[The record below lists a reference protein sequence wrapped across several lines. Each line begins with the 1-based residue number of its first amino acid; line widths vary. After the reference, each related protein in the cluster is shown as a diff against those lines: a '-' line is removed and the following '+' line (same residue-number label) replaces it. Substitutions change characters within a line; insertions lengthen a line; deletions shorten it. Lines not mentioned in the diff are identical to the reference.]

1 MKTREIK
8 ELNTKEIQ
16 ERIDVEKGH
25 LVRLKLN
32 HAISPLDNPLQIK
45 VVRRT
50 LARLATVLRQREKK
64 KKKLDPDGNKKFKK
78 RENRCR
84 F

>member
-16 ERIDVEKGH
+16 ERMDTEQDH
-25 LVRLKLN
+25 LSRLKLN

-50 LARLATVLRQREKK
+50 IARLATVLRQREI
-64 KKKLDPDGNKKFKK
+64 NQ
-78 RENRCR
+78 
-84 F
+84 

>member
-8 ELNTKEIQ
+8 ELNNKEIQ
-16 ERIDVEKGH
+16 ERMEAENEQLD
-25 LVRLKLN
+25 RLRMN

-50 LARLATVLRQREKK
+50 IARLATELRQR
-64 KKKLDPDGNKKFKK
+64 DINQ
-78 RENRCR
+78 
-84 F
+84 

>member
-16 ERIDVEKGH
+16 ERMDAEQEH

-50 LARLATVLRQREKK
+50 IARFATELRQREI
-64 KKKLDPDGNKKFKK
+64 NQ
-78 RENRCR
+78 
-84 F
+84 

>member
-8 ELNTKEIQ
+8 ELNDKEIQ
-16 ERIDVEKGH
+16 ERLDVEKEH

-45 VVRRT
+45 EVRRT
-50 LARLATVLRQREKK
+50 IARFATELRQRENN
-64 KKKLDPDGNKKFKK
+64 L
-78 RENRCR
+78 
-84 F
+84 

>member
-8 ELNTKEIQ
+8 ELNNKEIH
-16 ERIDVEKGH
+16 ERIDAANEQ
-25 LVRLKLN
+25 LDRLRMN

-50 LARLATVLRQREKK
+50 IARLATELRQREI
-64 KKKLDPDGNKKFKK
+64 NQ
-78 RENRCR
+78 
-84 F
+84 

>member
-8 ELNTKEIQ
+8 ELNNKEIQ
-16 ERIDVEKGH
+16 ERVDAEREH

-45 VVRRT
+45 EVRRT
-50 LARLATVLRQREKK
+50 IARLATELRQREIN
-64 KKKLDPDGNKKFKK
+64 L
-78 RENRCR
+78 
-84 F
+84 

>member
-8 ELNTKEIQ
+8 ELNNQEIL
-16 ERIDVEKGH
+16 ERMDAQNEQ

-45 VVRRT
+45 EVRRT
-50 LARLATVLRQREKK
+50 IARLATELRQRE
-64 KKKLDPDGNKKFKK
+64 LN
-78 RENRCR
+78 N
-84 F
+84 

>member
-8 ELNTKEIQ
+8 ELNTKEVQ
-16 ERIDVEKGH
+16 ERMAAEQEH

-32 HAISPLDNPLQIK
+32 HAISPLDNPMQIK

-50 LARLATVLRQREKK
+50 VARLATELRQREIY
-64 KKKLDPDGNKKFKK
+64 N
-78 RENRCR
+78 
-84 F
+84 

>member
-8 ELNTKEIQ
+8 ELNTKEIH
-16 ERIDVEKGH
+16 ERMDTELDH
-25 LVRLKLN
+25 LNRLKLN

-50 LARLATVLRQREKK
+50 IARLATVLRQREI
-64 KKKLDPDGNKKFKK
+64 NQ
-78 RENRCR
+78 
-84 F
+84 